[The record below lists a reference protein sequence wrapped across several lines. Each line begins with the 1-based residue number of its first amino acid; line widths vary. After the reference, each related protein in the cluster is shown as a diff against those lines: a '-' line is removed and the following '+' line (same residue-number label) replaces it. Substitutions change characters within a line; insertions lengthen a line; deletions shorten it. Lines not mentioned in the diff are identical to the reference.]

1 MSERIVIEINTE
13 LQALSTGEMLPIK
26 RAVVRSNAI
35 TGLTE
40 DLFGRVRITIKA
52 TPDAR
57 PKSYYILNSFD
68 EVAEFMC
75 R

>member
-13 LQALSTGEMLPIK
+13 LQALSTGEILPIK
-26 RAVVRSNAI
+26 RAVVRSTAI

-52 TPDAR
+52 TPTSE
-57 PKSYYILNSFD
+57 PKSYYILNDFD
-68 EVAEFMC
+68 EVSEFMC